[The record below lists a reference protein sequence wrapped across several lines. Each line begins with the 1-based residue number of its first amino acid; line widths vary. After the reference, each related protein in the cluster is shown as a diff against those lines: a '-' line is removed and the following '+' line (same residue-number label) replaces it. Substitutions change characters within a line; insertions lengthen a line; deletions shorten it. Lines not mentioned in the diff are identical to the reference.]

1 LAQEIVEV
9 PLTGK
14 VIEVIAKLGDT
25 VNEGDTLCLIESMK
39 MENPIVATVSGA
51 ITKVGVAAGQ
61 VVKPGDVIAVI
72 EYQ

>member
-1 LAQEIVEV
+1 MAQEIVEV

-14 VIEVIAKLGDT
+14 VIEINVKPGDT
-25 VNEGDTLCLIESMK
+25 VKEEDTLCVIESMK
-39 MENPIVATVSGA
+39 MENPIVATIGGTIA
-51 ITKVGVAAGQ
+51 KIGVAVGQ

>member
-1 LAQEIVEV
+1 MAQEIVEV

-14 VIEVIAKLGDT
+14 VIEVIVKPGDT
-25 VNEGDTLCLIESMK
+25 VKEEDTLCVIESMK
-39 MENPIVATVSGA
+39 MENPIVATVSGTIA
-51 ITKVGVAAGQ
+51 KIGVAVGQ